1 MFLGDSG
8 KMKIWKSFLLFFLI
22 LILIVT
28 ISAGIYIG
36 LIYMEYNQDKEAVFS
51 KLEEF
56 ARVLETEEE
65 TDTLLEESNEN
76 PAEKKATI
84 VYDRNGR
91 IITKY
96 SSEKY
101 KLASIQ
107 EMPFFL
113 TRGFIYIEDRKFYE
127 HHGVNYIRLAR
138 AVFDNIRTLGHAG
151 GGSTISQ
158 QLSKILFTKHERS
171 IKRKIY
177 ELFCT
182 FELESRFSKNEIL
195 KIYLNSN
202 YMGHGTYGIA
212 NAASFYF
219 GKSATELTIAEA
231 ALLVGMNRSP
241 ERYSPIR
248 NRKNAEYILSYVI
261 GKFVEAGFLT
271 EEQATFETERFW
283 ENFGNHGILGEQ
295 SIWKTEINK
304 SGYLTEYVRQILEK
318 EFSYDKITAG
328 GLIVE
333 TSFDLEKQSLAETT
347 VSGQLKNIR
356 HRVKNTAD
364 KMNIAYDNKI
374 INRIEGSFVSVDY
387 ENGEVYTLVGG
398 SGYLFSNQ
406 LNRAIS
412 ANRQVGSSIK
422 PFVYAKALDIGE
434 LDGRG
439 IHPFTKFK
447 DEIKT
452 FKVNGRSY
460 TPKNYSASHKY
471 GSMVSIYD
479 ALKRSLN
486 TVAVQTMEL
495 LPMEEVVQL
504 VGDAAGV
511 IVPTKRIPAVLSL
524 SLGTAELSALELAT
538 AYCVFPRGGK
548 SVFPT
553 TIRRISDT
561 RGNVYYDSKRKI
573 NPYFRFLQPEG
584 LYESKTLLSQETA
597 CEMLQMMGGV
607 FEKGG
612 TGYWAATA
620 CGLNKKAYGKSGT
633 TQDYKD
639 GWFAGITGKEVSA
652 CWVGIDSGESL
663 LLSGEATAAVI
674 WADYNAKVFSDISTK
689 LPVSQKMKLL
699 RVCRES
705 GLEAS
710 DNCTDCIDFYFNA
723 DGPLPEHCYIH
734 SNDIMIIEEDF

>member
-1 MFLGDSG
+1 
-8 KMKIWKSFLLFFLI
+8 MKIWKTFLLLI
-22 LILIVT
+22 PVSVLIV
-28 ISAGIYIG
+28 AAAVGVYIG

-56 ARVLETEEE
+56 ARVLETENE
-65 TDTLLEESNEN
+65 TDTLLEDSNES
-76 PAEKKATI
+76 PSEKKATI

-101 KLASIQ
+101 KLVSIQ

-138 AVFDNIRTLGHAG
+138 AVFDNIRTMGHAG

-182 FELESRFSKNEIL
+182 FELENRFSKNEIL

-219 GKSATELTIAEA
+219 GKSAAELTIAEA

-241 ERYSPIR
+241 ERFSPIR
-248 NRKNAEYILSYVI
+248 NRENAEYILSYVM

-271 EEQATFETERFW
+271 QEQAAFEIERFW
-283 ENFGNHGILGEQ
+283 DNFGKHGVMGEQ

-304 SGYLTEYVRQILEK
+304 SGYLTEYVRQVLEK

-328 GLIVE
+328 GLIIE
-333 TSFDLEKQSLAETT
+333 TCFDLEKQSLAEST

-356 HRVKNTAD
+356 RRVKSTAD
-364 KMNIAYDNKI
+364 KTGISYDDKI
-374 INRIEGSFVSVDY
+374 INRIEGSFVSIDY
-387 ENGEVYTLVGG
+387 ETGEVNALVGG
-398 SGYLFSNQ
+398 SGYFFSNQ
-406 LNRAIS
+406 LNRAVN
-412 ANRQVGSSIK
+412 ANRQIGSSVK
-422 PFVYAKALDIGE
+422 PFIYAKALDIGE
-434 LDGRG
+434 LDGRP
-439 IHPFTKFK
+439 IHPFTRFK

-460 TPKNYSASHKY
+460 TPKNYSPYHKY
-471 GSMVSIYD
+471 GNMVSIYD

-495 LPMEEVVQL
+495 LPAEEVVQL
-504 VGDAAGV
+504 LGNAAGV
-511 IVPTKRIPAVLSL
+511 AVPTKRIPPVLSL

-538 AYCVFPRGGK
+538 AYCVFPRGGE
-548 SVFPT
+548 SVYPAM
-553 TIRRISDT
+553 IRRISDT

-584 LYESKTLLSQETA
+584 LCESKILLSRETA
-597 CEMLQMMGGV
+597 CEVLQMMGGV

-612 TGYWAATA
+612 TGYWAAST

-639 GWFAGITGKEVSA
+639 GWFAGLTGKEVSA

-663 LLSGEATAAVI
+663 LLSGESTAAVI
-674 WADYNAKVFSDISTK
+674 WADYNAKVFSDSSAE
-689 LPVSQKMKLL
+689 LPVSQNMKLV
-699 RVCRES
+699 RICRES
-705 GLEAS
+705 GLEAT
-710 DNCTDCIDFYFNA
+710 DNCKDCIEFYFNA
-723 DGPLPEHCYIH
+723 NGALPERCYIH
-734 SNDIMIIEEDF
+734 SDDIMIIDEDF

>member
-1 MFLGDSG
+1 
-8 KMKIWKSFLLFFLI
+8 MKIWKTFLLFIPVLM
-22 LILIVT
+22 LT
-28 ISAGIYIG
+28 IAAAAGIYVG
-36 LIYMEYNQDKEAVFS
+36 LVYMEYNQDKEAVFS

-56 ARVLETEEE
+56 ARVLETENE
-65 TDTLLEESNEN
+65 TDTLLEDSNESL
-76 PAEKKATI
+76 AEKKATF

-107 EMPFFL
+107 EIPFFL

-127 HHGVNYIRLAR
+127 HHGVNYFRLVR
-138 AVFDNIRTLGHAG
+138 AIFDNIRTMGHAG

-212 NAASFYF
+212 NAANFYF
-219 GKSATELTIAEA
+219 GKSAAELTIAEA

-241 ERYSPIR
+241 ERFSPIR
-248 NRKNAEYILSYVI
+248 NRENAEYILSYVM

-271 EEQATFETERFW
+271 QEQSAFEIERFW
-283 ENFGNHGILGEQ
+283 DNFGRHGIMGEQ

-304 SGYLTEYVRQILEK
+304 SGYLTEYIRQVLEK

-333 TSFDLEKQSLAETT
+333 TSFDLEKQSLAESI
-347 VSGQLKNIR
+347 VSVQLKNIR
-356 HRVKNTAD
+356 RRVKSTAD
-364 KMNIAYDNKI
+364 KAGISYDDKI
-374 INRIEGSFVSVDY
+374 INSIEGSFVSIDY
-387 ENGEVYTLVGG
+387 ETGEVNALVGG
-398 SGYLFSNQ
+398 SGYFFSNQ
-406 LNRAIS
+406 LNRAVN
-412 ANRQVGSSIK
+412 ANRQIGSSVK
-422 PFVYAKALDIGE
+422 PFIYAKALDIGE
-434 LDGRG
+434 LGGRL
-439 IHPFTKFK
+439 IHPFTRFK
-447 DEIKT
+447 DEIRT

-460 TPKNYSASHKY
+460 TPKNYSPHHKY
-471 GSMVSIYD
+471 GSMVSLYD

-486 TVAVQTMEL
+486 TIAVQTMEF
-495 LPMEEVVQL
+495 LPAEDVVQL
-504 VGDAAGV
+504 LGDAAGV
-511 IVPTKRIPAVLSL
+511 VVPTKRIPPVLSL
-524 SLGTAELSALELAT
+524 ALGTAELSALELAT
-538 AYCVFPRGGK
+538 AYCIFPRGGK
-548 SVFPT
+548 SVYPAM
-553 TIRRISDT
+553 IRRISDT

-584 LYESKTLLSQETA
+584 LCESKTLLSQETT
-597 CEMLQMMGGV
+597 CEVLQMMGGV
-607 FEKGG
+607 LEKGG
-612 TGYWAATA
+612 TGYWAAVA

-639 GWFAGITGKEVSA
+639 GWFAGLTGKEVSA

-663 LLSGEATAAVI
+663 LLSGESTAAVI
-674 WADYNAKVFSDISTK
+674 WADYNAKVFSDSNAELPIS
-689 LPVSQKMKLL
+689 QNMKLV
-699 RVCRES
+699 RICRES
-705 GLEAS
+705 DLEAT
-710 DNCTDCIDFYFNA
+710 DNCKDCIDFYFDTNGA
-723 DGPLPEHCYIH
+723 LPERCYIH
-734 SNDIMIIEEDF
+734 SDDIMIIDEDF

>member
-1 MFLGDSG
+1 
-8 KMKIWKSFLLFFLI
+8 MKIWKIFLLFI
-22 LILIVT
+22 PVLIV
-28 ISAGIYIG
+28 IAAAAVGIYIG
-36 LIYMEYNQDKEAVFS
+36 LVYMEYNQDKEAVFS

-56 ARVLETEEE
+56 ARVLETENE
-65 TDTLLEESNEN
+65 TDTLLEDSNE
-76 PAEKKATI
+76 PLTEKKATF
-84 VYDRNGR
+84 VYDRNGH

-107 EMPFFL
+107 EIPFFL

-127 HHGVNYIRLAR
+127 HHGVNYLRLAR
-138 AVFDNIRTLGHAG
+138 AVFDNIRTMGHAG

-171 IKRKIY
+171 VKRKIY

-212 NAASFYF
+212 NAANFYF
-219 GKSATELTIAEA
+219 GKSAAELTIAEA

-241 ERYSPIR
+241 ERFSPIR
-248 NRKNAEYILSYVI
+248 NRENAEYILSYVM

-271 EEQATFETERFW
+271 REQSAFEIERFW
-283 ENFGNHGILGEQ
+283 DNFGKHGVMGEQ
-295 SIWKTEINK
+295 SIWRTEINK
-304 SGYLTEYVRQILEK
+304 SGYLTEYIRQVLEK

-333 TSFDLEKQSLAETT
+333 TSFDLEKQSLAEST
-347 VSGQLKNIR
+347 VSTQLKNIR
-356 HRVKNTAD
+356 RRVKNTAD
-364 KMNIAYDNKI
+364 KAGISYDDNI
-374 INRIEGSFVSVDY
+374 INSIEGSFVSINY
-387 ENGEVYTLVGG
+387 ETGEVNALVGG
-398 SGYLFSNQ
+398 SGYFFSNQ
-406 LNRAIS
+406 LNRAVN
-412 ANRQVGSSIK
+412 ANRQIGSSVK
-422 PFVYAKALDIGE
+422 PFIYAKALEIGE
-434 LDGRG
+434 LDGRA
-439 IHPFTKFK
+439 IHPFTRFK
-447 DEIKT
+447 DEIRT

-460 TPKNYSASHKY
+460 TPKNYSPHHKY

-486 TVAVQTMEL
+486 TVAVQTMEC
-495 LPMEEVVQL
+495 LPAEDVVQL
-504 VGDAAGV
+504 LGDAAGV
-511 IVPTKRIPAVLSL
+511 VVPTKRIPPVLSL
-524 SLGTAELSALELAT
+524 SLGTAELSALEVAA

-548 SVFPT
+548 SVYPVM
-553 TIRRISDT
+553 IRRISDT

-584 LYESKTLLSQETA
+584 LCESKTLLSQETT
-597 CEMLQMMGGV
+597 CEVLQMMGGV
-607 FEKGG
+607 FERGG

-639 GWFAGITGKEVSA
+639 GWFAGLTGKEVTA

-663 LLSGEATAAVI
+663 LLSGESTAAVI
-674 WADYNAKVFSDISTK
+674 WADYNAKVFSDSSAE
-689 LPVSQKMKLL
+689 LPVSQNMKLV
-699 RVCRES
+699 RICRES
-705 GLEAS
+705 DLEAS
-710 DNCTDCIDFYFNA
+710 DNCKDCIDFYFNA
-723 DGPLPEHCYIH
+723 NGALPERCYIH
-734 SNDIMIIEEDF
+734 SDDIMVIDEDL

>member
-1 MFLGDSG
+1 
-8 KMKIWKSFLLFFLI
+8 MKIWKTFLLLI
-22 LILIVT
+22 PVSVLIV
-28 ISAGIYIG
+28 AAAVGVYIG

-56 ARVLETEEE
+56 ARVLETENE
-65 TDTLLEESNEN
+65 TDTLLEDSNES
-76 PAEKKATI
+76 PSEKKATI

-101 KLASIQ
+101 KLVSIQ

-138 AVFDNIRTLGHAG
+138 AVFDNIRTMGHAG

-182 FELESRFSKNEIL
+182 FELENRFSKNEIL

-219 GKSATELTIAEA
+219 GKSAAELTIAEA

-241 ERYSPIR
+241 ERFSPIR
-248 NRKNAEYILSYVI
+248 NRENAEYILSYVM

-271 EEQATFETERFW
+271 QEQAAFEIERFW
-283 ENFGNHGILGEQ
+283 DNFGKHGVMGEQ

-304 SGYLTEYVRQILEK
+304 SGYLTEYVRLVLEK

-328 GLIVE
+328 GLIIE
-333 TSFDLEKQSLAETT
+333 TCFDLEKQSLAEST

-356 HRVKNTAD
+356 RRVKSTAD
-364 KMNIAYDNKI
+364 KTGISYDDKI
-374 INRIEGSFVSVDY
+374 INRIEGSFVSIDY
-387 ENGEVYTLVGG
+387 ETGEVNALVGG
-398 SGYLFSNQ
+398 SGYFFSNQ
-406 LNRAIS
+406 LNRAVN
-412 ANRQVGSSIK
+412 ANRQIGSSVK
-422 PFVYAKALDIGE
+422 PFIYAKALDIGE
-434 LDGRG
+434 LDGRP
-439 IHPFTKFK
+439 IHPFTRFK

-460 TPKNYSASHKY
+460 TPKNYSPYHKY
-471 GSMVSIYD
+471 GNMVSIYD

-495 LPMEEVVQL
+495 LPAEEVVQL
-504 VGDAAGV
+504 LGNAAGV
-511 IVPTKRIPAVLSL
+511 AVPTKRIPPVLSL

-538 AYCVFPRGGK
+538 AYCVFPRGGE
-548 SVFPT
+548 SVYPAM
-553 TIRRISDT
+553 IRRISDT

-584 LYESKTLLSQETA
+584 LCESKILLSRETA
-597 CEMLQMMGGV
+597 CEVLQMMGGV

-612 TGYWAATA
+612 TGYWAAST

-639 GWFAGITGKEVSA
+639 GWFAGLTGKEVSA

-663 LLSGEATAAVI
+663 LLSGESTAAVI
-674 WADYNAKVFSDISTK
+674 WADYNAKVFSDSSAE
-689 LPVSQKMKLL
+689 LPVSQNMKLV
-699 RVCRES
+699 RICRES
-705 GLEAS
+705 GLEAT
-710 DNCTDCIDFYFNA
+710 DNCKDCIEFYFNA
-723 DGPLPEHCYIH
+723 NGALPERCYIH
-734 SNDIMIIEEDF
+734 SDDIMIIDEDF

>member
-1 MFLGDSG
+1 
-8 KMKIWKSFLLFFLI
+8 MKIWKTFLLFIPVLVLI
-22 LILIVT
+22 AAVA
-28 ISAGIYIG
+28 AGIYIG

-56 ARVLETEEE
+56 ARVLETENE
-65 TDTLLEESNEN
+65 TDTLLEDSNES
-76 PAEKKATI
+76 PSEKKATI

-127 HHGVNYIRLAR
+127 HHGVNYFRLAR
-138 AVFDNIRTLGHAG
+138 AVFDNIRTMGHAG

-182 FELESRFSKNEIL
+182 FELENRFSKNEIL

-219 GKSATELTIAEA
+219 GKSAAELTVAEA

-241 ERYSPIR
+241 ERFSPIR
-248 NRKNAEYILSYVI
+248 NRENAEYILSYVM
-261 GKFVEAGFLT
+261 GKFVEAGFLMQ
-271 EEQATFETERFW
+271 EQSAFEIERFW
-283 ENFGNHGILGEQ
+283 DNFGRHGIMGEQ

-304 SGYLTEYVRQILEK
+304 SGYLTEYVRQVLEK

-333 TSFDLEKQSLAETT
+333 TSFDLEKQSLAEST

-356 HRVKNTAD
+356 RRVKSTAD
-364 KMNIAYDNKI
+364 KTGISYDDKI
-374 INRIEGSFVSVDY
+374 INRIEGSFVSIDY
-387 ENGEVYTLVGG
+387 ETGEVNALVGG
-398 SGYLFSNQ
+398 SGYFFSNQ
-406 LNRAIS
+406 LNRAVN
-412 ANRQVGSSIK
+412 ANRQIGSSVK
-422 PFVYAKALDIGE
+422 PFIYAKALDIGE
-434 LDGRG
+434 LGGRP
-439 IHPFTKFK
+439 IHPFTRFK

-452 FKVNGRSY
+452 FKVNGQSY
-460 TPKNYSASHKY
+460 TPKNYSPYHKY
-471 GSMVSIYD
+471 GSMISIYD

-495 LPMEEVVQL
+495 LPAEEVVQL
-504 VGDAAGV
+504 LGDAAGV
-511 IVPTKRIPAVLSL
+511 VVPTKRIPPVLSL
-524 SLGTAELSALELAT
+524 ALGTAELSALELAT

-548 SVFPT
+548 SVYPAM
-553 TIRRISDT
+553 IRRISDT

-584 LYESKTLLSQETA
+584 LCESKTLLSQETA
-597 CEMLQMMGGV
+597 CEVLQMMGGV

-612 TGYWAATA
+612 TGYWAATS
-620 CGLNKKAYGKSGT
+620 CGLNKRAYGKSGT

-639 GWFAGITGKEVSA
+639 GWFAGLTGKEVSA

-663 LLSGEATAAVI
+663 LLSGESTAAVI
-674 WADYNAKVFSDISTK
+674 WADYNAKVFSDSSAE
-689 LPVSQKMKLL
+689 LPVSQNMKLV
-699 RVCRES
+699 RICRES
-705 GLEAS
+705 GLEAT
-710 DNCTDCIDFYFNA
+710 DNCSDCIDFYFNA
-723 DGPLPEHCYIH
+723 NGALPERCYIH
-734 SNDIMIIEEDF
+734 SDDIMIIDENF

>member
-1 MFLGDSG
+1 
-8 KMKIWKSFLLFFLI
+8 MKIWKTFLLLI
-22 LILIVT
+22 PVLVLIV
-28 ISAGIYIG
+28 AAAVGVYIG

-56 ARVLETEEE
+56 ARVLETENE
-65 TDTLLEESNEN
+65 TDTLLEDSNES
-76 PAEKKATI
+76 PSEKKATI

-101 KLASIQ
+101 KLVSIQ

-138 AVFDNIRTLGHAG
+138 AVFDNIRTMGHAG

-182 FELESRFSKNEIL
+182 FELENRFSKNEIL

-219 GKSATELTIAEA
+219 GKSAAELTIAEA

-241 ERYSPIR
+241 ERFSPIR
-248 NRKNAEYILSYVI
+248 NRENAEYILSYVM

-271 EEQATFETERFW
+271 QEQAAFEIERFW
-283 ENFGNHGILGEQ
+283 DNFGKHGVMGEQ

-304 SGYLTEYVRQILEK
+304 SGYLTEYVRQVLEK

-328 GLIVE
+328 GLIIE
-333 TSFDLEKQSLAETT
+333 TCFDLEKQSLAEST

-356 HRVKNTAD
+356 RRVKSTAD
-364 KMNIAYDNKI
+364 KTGISYDDKI
-374 INRIEGSFVSVDY
+374 INRIEGSFVSIDY
-387 ENGEVYTLVGG
+387 ETGEVNALVGG
-398 SGYLFSNQ
+398 SGYFFSNQ
-406 LNRAIS
+406 LNRAVN
-412 ANRQVGSSIK
+412 ANRQIGSSVK
-422 PFVYAKALDIGE
+422 PFIYAKALDIGE
-434 LDGRG
+434 LDGRP
-439 IHPFTKFK
+439 IHPFTRFK

-460 TPKNYSASHKY
+460 TPKNYSPYHKY
-471 GSMVSIYD
+471 GNMVSIYD

-495 LPMEEVVQL
+495 LPAEEVVQL
-504 VGDAAGV
+504 LGNAAGV
-511 IVPTKRIPAVLSL
+511 AVPTKRIPPVLSL

-538 AYCVFPRGGK
+538 AYCVFPRGGE
-548 SVFPT
+548 SVYPAM
-553 TIRRISDT
+553 IRRISDT

-584 LYESKTLLSQETA
+584 LCESKILLSRETA
-597 CEMLQMMGGV
+597 CEVLQMMGGV

-612 TGYWAATA
+612 TGYWAAST

-639 GWFAGITGKEVSA
+639 GWFAGLTGKEVSA

-663 LLSGEATAAVI
+663 LLSGESTAAVI
-674 WADYNAKVFSDISTK
+674 WADYNAKVFSDSSAE
-689 LPVSQKMKLL
+689 LPVSQNMKLV
-699 RVCRES
+699 RICRES
-705 GLEAS
+705 GLEAT
-710 DNCTDCIDFYFNA
+710 DNCKDCIDFYFNA
-723 DGPLPEHCYIH
+723 NGALPERCYIH
-734 SNDIMIIEEDF
+734 SDDIMIIDEDF